1 MAAQYATSS
10 SAVAALK
17 ELYVDNSDFMRDLV
31 YAENPFLAL
40 VPKNEDAD
48 GLAGKYLPV
57 PIQYAN
63 GAGRS
68 HVFANAQGNQTPN
81 QYDSFFV
88 YVIQDYQI
96 VTITNLLIEQTKSN
110 AGAFVDEMKREMDG
124 GIRNI
129 TNNVAFELFGSGTAT
144 RGFIS
149 SAGITTVG
157 GGVYSFALSN
167 PQQIVNFEVGMTIQA
182 SATDG
187 GAVVPTGTPTV
198 PDLGAISAVNR
209 GTGVVSFT
217 IVQGAPQ
224 SDWLATYAITCQGD
238 IPAAGGSGSGPL
250 GATGSYL
257 ALSGLA
263 AWIPGTD
270 PGISDSFWG
279 VNRSTDPTRLAGLRY
294 NASAY
299 SIEEGMTNA
308 LAYANREGVRPDL
321 VIMDFQSFAG
331 LVNSL
336 GAKVQYVEVKHDE
349 VDVAFEGVRFHSAY
363 GYVTVLADRSCPAQ
377 TAYVLTTD
385 TWKLRSLGK
394 VPHILTY
401 GIEGLEGLRV
411 GNADALEV
419 RIGYY
424 GNLVCSAPGL
434 NMVVSL
440 SA

>member
-1 MAAQYATSS
+1 MSAIFATSS
-10 SAVAALK
+10 SSVAVLK
-17 ELYVDNSDFMRDLV
+17 ELYVDNSDYMRDLV
-31 YAENPFLAL
+31 YAENPWFAL

-48 GLAGKYLPV
+48 GFAGKYIPV

-68 HVFANAQGNQTPN
+68 HTFANAQNNQTPN

-88 YVIQDYQI
+88 YVIQDYQL

-124 GIRNI
+124 GIRNL

-144 RGFIS
+144 RGTSTS
-149 SAGITTVG
+149 SSTQSGTTAAGTNLP
-157 GGVYSFALSN
+157 LSN
-167 PQQIVNFEVGMTIQA
+167 SQAIVNFEVGMTLVA

-187 GAVVPTGTPTV
+187 GAPSTDTVTLTNVDRATGII
-198 PDLGAISAVNR
+198 LGTASAASLSGNWAI
-209 GTGVVSFT
+209 GTGIAYLT
-217 IVQGAPQ
+217 VQG
-224 SDWLATYAITCQGD
+224 DV
-238 IPAAGGSGSGPL
+238 PAGGGSGSGPL
-250 GATGSYL
+250 GSTGSYL
-257 ALSGLA
+257 ALTGLA
-263 AWIPGTD
+263 GWIPGTS
-270 PGISDSFWG
+270 PNVSTDSFWG
-279 VNRSTDPTRLAGLRY
+279 VNRGTDPTRLAGLRY
-294 NASAY
+294 NATSY
-299 SIEEGMTNA
+299 TIEEGMTLA
-308 LAYANREGVRPDL
+308 LAFLNREGGRPDL
-321 VIMDFQSFAG
+321 CIMDFLSYAN

-336 GAKVQYVEVKHDE
+336 GAKVQYVEIRHDE

-363 GYVTVLADRSCPAQ
+363 GYVTVLADRSCPPQ
-377 TAYVLTTD
+377 TAYVLTTE

-411 GNADALEV
+411 GTSDALEV

-424 GNLVCSAPGL
+424 GNLVCSGPGL